1 MINEKTSVPFEI
13 EYEFQRSWERQAQ
26 LLTAQSRAIG
36 ELRSSIRQ
44 FVEMADEADERRL
57 KLEQMQLSIDKTKV
71 EIEKLGTDNQ
81 TGSIE
86 IKIVGKKRV

>member
-1 MINEKTSVPFEI
+1 VINEKTSVPFEI

-44 FVEMADEADERRL
+44 FVEMADQDDKHRL
-57 KLEQMQLSIDKTKV
+57 KLEQMQLSIDETKV
-71 EIEKLGTDNQ
+71 ELDKLESGEQNE
-81 TGSIE
+81 SIE
-86 IKIVGKKRV
+86 IKIVGKKRQ

>member
-1 MINEKTSVPFEI
+1 MPFEI

-44 FVEMADEADERRL
+44 FVEMADQDDKHRL
-57 KLEQMQLSIDKTKV
+57 KLEQMQLSIDETKV
-71 EIEKLGTDNQ
+71 ELDKLESGEQNE
-81 TGSIE
+81 SIE
-86 IKIVGKKRV
+86 IKIVGKKRQ